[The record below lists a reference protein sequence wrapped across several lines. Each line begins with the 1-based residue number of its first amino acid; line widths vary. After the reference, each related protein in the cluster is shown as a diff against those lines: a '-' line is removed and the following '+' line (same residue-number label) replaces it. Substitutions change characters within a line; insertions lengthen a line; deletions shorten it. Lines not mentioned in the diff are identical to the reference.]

1 MASST
6 STFVRV
12 APHHH
17 QLLEL
22 DGVVHCGEDRR
33 ATAIDFVQVIKESNQ
48 DYLRVT
54 YNLSLTRHQEV
65 WDEVELMLS
74 QLMKL
79 KVKILFSV
87 FLDFGRICLKL
98 IRFKSRGSQ
107 PCYRFNGN
115 F

>member
-48 DYLRVT
+48 DYYSTYLRVT
-54 YNLSLTRHQEV
+54 YNLSLTRHQEL

-74 QLMKL
+74 QLMKP
-79 KVKILFSV
+79 KVKSSTAYW
-87 FLDFGRICLKL
+87 R
-98 IRFKSRGSQ
+98 
-107 PCYRFNGN
+107 
-115 F
+115 

>member
-54 YNLSLTRHQEV
+54 YNLSLTRHQEL

-74 QLMKL
+74 QLMKP
-79 KVKILFSV
+79 KVKSSTAYW
-87 FLDFGRICLKL
+87 R
-98 IRFKSRGSQ
+98 
-107 PCYRFNGN
+107 
-115 F
+115 

>member
-54 YNLSLTRHQEV
+54 YNLSWHDT
-65 WDEVELMLS
+65 
-74 QLMKL
+74 KN
-79 KVKILFSV
+79 
-87 FLDFGRICLKL
+87 FGT
-98 IRFKSRGSQ
+98 KSNLYCHSWWNLR
-107 PCYRFNGN
+107 
-115 F
+115 